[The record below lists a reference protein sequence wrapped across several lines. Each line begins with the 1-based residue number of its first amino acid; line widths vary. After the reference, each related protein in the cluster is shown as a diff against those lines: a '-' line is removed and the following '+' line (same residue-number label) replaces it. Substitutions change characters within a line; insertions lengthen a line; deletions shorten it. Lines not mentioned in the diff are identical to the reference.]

1 MTDRDRHYILMF
13 DEMSI
18 QPHVKLN
25 VAVREFEGFADNG
38 FGVIDTGIAD
48 HVLVFII
55 RGITRRWKQPIFFS
69 FSHGPSS
76 SQKLKSLITEVI
88 RRCIA
93 AGLNVM
99 ATICDQGAPN
109 VSAINSL
116 ASPTDPNRK
125 IFFVDGH
132 KIIHLYDPPH
142 LLKGIRNN
150 LLKSNLVW
158 IKGERRLVAM
168 WEDIYNAY
176 KIDNGSGQLRAMP
189 KLTEGHVNPYK
200 LRKMKVS
207 CASQVFSHNV
217 ASVMALMARV
227 ELTGLDGTKMRSNA
241 SDTAE
246 TLQFFDEL
254 FDSVNGHMQFW
265 QDAKY
270 HLRNMYFQR
279 PGAQE
284 NIRPPS
290 LKNWV
295 ISLNGL
301 EEVFK
306 AVQCKGVRYIRPRDF
321 NQDPVEHFFGQ
332 IRQQG
337 VRDTN
342 PTASMFTYHFRT
354 ALVNGM
360 ATQHSLSANCEED
373 DSYNILNG
381 LRDFVS
387 QETSANVIVREDV
400 NISLPSEE
408 LTTYVDKLSI
418 GYVSGFIAKNIRK
431 LSKCELCKSNIFCK
445 DTVAEWHDLIIEKE
459 FADNIPLKM
468 KYCTPSFMKFMCQI
482 YNVTRN
488 QLPVIICKKQCLN
501 ILISL
506 IKNHIFLPFDD
517 TCGHKREVVDFTVDY
532 FIKFLCHNWCTGVNR
547 ILKGADDRL
556 FTNDVIY
563 KQARHYYL
571 KMKRSQSSLIVT

>member
-1 MTDRDRHYILMF
+1 MVHVCCVRGCEDKQSTRHRFPNPTKNTFLYNTCLTLAGNESLLTKNPEDVYKNHRVCHIHFRKEDISSNMYLKKDTFPSLFLPRESTTERPGGNNNICTNTSDKILKHRYSACIEYEEHYYCKPF
-13 DEMSI
+13 IGETVSSPSTFEDSTARTVNVVDKPSTSKEI
-18 QPHVKLN
+18 PH
-25 VAVREFEGFADNG
+25 AE
-38 FGVIDTGIAD
+38 
-48 HVLVFII
+48 
-55 RGITRRWKQPIFFS
+55 
-69 FSHGPSS
+69 
-76 SQKLKSLITEVI
+76 
-88 RRCIA
+88 
-93 AGLNVM
+93 
-99 ATICDQGAPN
+99 
-109 VSAINSL
+109 
-116 ASPTDPNRK
+116 
-125 IFFVDGH
+125 
-132 KIIHLYDPPH
+132 
-142 LLKGIRNN
+142 
-150 LLKSNLVW
+150 
-158 IKGERRLVAM
+158 GERRLVAM

-189 KLTEGHVNPYK
+189 KLTEGHVNPHK

-241 SDTAE
+241 SDTPE

-254 FDSVNGHMQFW
+254 FDSVNGMREWPERGKKYKCMINDGSGHMQFW

-279 PGAQE
+279 PGTQE

-321 NQDPVEHFFGQ
+321 NQDPVENFFGQ

-360 ATQHSLSANCEED
+360 VTQHSLSANCEED

-381 LRDFVS
+381 LRDSVS

-408 LTTYVDKLSI
+408 LTTYVDKLS
-418 GYVSGFIAKNIRK
+418 N
-431 LSKCELCKSNIFCK
+431 
-445 DTVAEWHDLIIEKE
+445 
-459 FADNIPLKM
+459 M
-468 KYCTPSFMKFMCQI
+468 
-482 YNVTRN
+482 
-488 QLPVIICKKQCLN
+488 
-501 ILISL
+501 
-506 IKNHIFLPFDD
+506 
-517 TCGHKREVVDFTVDY
+517 
-532 FIKFLCHNWCTGVNR
+532 
-547 ILKGADDRL
+547 
-556 FTNDVIY
+556 
-563 KQARHYYL
+563 
-571 KMKRSQSSLIVT
+571 